1 MNLKNAFK
9 VTGLQWELKIG
20 FLFITSELN
29 QPTFQKNRKL
39 KTRKKQ
45 CIKAIKEN
53 NIENN
58 LTAEN
63 SDLLKV
69 SACDVETTF
78 RKYW

>member
-58 LTAEN
+58 LTAGN
-63 SDLLKV
+63 SGLLKV

-78 RKYW
+78 RKY